1 MAEIVRMPIM
11 GETMKEGTITRW
23 LKKEGDKVERDE
35 PVLEVMTDKVNMEVE
50 APKSGT
56 ILKILHPV
64 DAIVPV
70 QAPLFIIGEPNEDIS
85 QLLATAG
92 VQQPSEAKE
101 TPTEAAPSPTAAPP
115 APSTEQTVFTGE
127 IKASPRARKVAS
139 ELGVDLSLLA
149 ESGTGPE
156 GRIIERDV
164 RAFAA
169 RTAQQKVRIS
179 PLAQRLAEEHGI
191 RPEELI
197 GTGPGGKVTR
207 EDVLRAAQAVPEAPS
222 VPAEVQRIPL
232 SGLRKMVADN
242 VAKSFRTAPHVN
254 LTMEVEMA
262 EAVKLREQILEDL
275 ERRYN
280 VRLSYTDMI
289 VKAAALALRDHPN
302 LNCSVENDA
311 LILHPEINVG
321 VAVAVPDGLVVP
333 VLRNA
338 DRKPLHEISLELK
351 QLASKAREG
360 RLSPQDLSGGTFTV
374 TNLGPY
380 GVDSF
385 TPIINPPQCAIL
397 GVGRIA
403 EKVVLREGK
412 PETVPVMNLCLSF
425 DHRAVDGAPAAEF
438 LRDVKSYLER
448 PYRLLV

>member
-1 MAEIVRMPIM
+1 MAELIRMPIM

-23 LKKEGDKVERDE
+23 LKNEGDKVEKDE

-92 VQQPSEAKE
+92 IQQPSEAKE
-101 TPTEAAPSPTAAPP
+101 TPAAPTPSPTEI
-115 APSTEQTVFTGE
+115 PSASLAEQTAFAEKV
-127 IKASPRARKVAS
+127 KASPRARKVAS

-149 ESGTGPE
+149 GSGTGPE

-169 RTAQQKVRIS
+169 QQKVRIS
-179 PLAQRLAEEHGI
+179 PLAQRLAKERGI
-191 RPEELI
+191 RPEEII

-207 EDVLRAAQAVPEAPS
+207 EDVLRAAQAVPKAPS
-222 VPAEVQRIPL
+222 MPAEVQRIPL

-242 VAKSFRTAPHVN
+242 VARSFRTAPHVN

-289 VKAAALALRDHPN
+289 VKAAALALRDHPR
-302 LNCSVENDA
+302 LNCSVENDE

-333 VLRNA
+333 VLRSA

-351 QLASKAREG
+351 QLAAKAREG

-380 GVDSF
+380 GVDAF

-412 PETVPVMNLCLSF
+412 AETIPVMNLCLSF

-438 LRDVKSYLER
+438 LRDVKGYLER

>member
-1 MAEIVRMPIM
+1 MAELIRMPIM

-23 LKKEGDKVERDE
+23 LKKEGDKVEKDE

-92 VQQPSEAKE
+92 IQQPPEAKE
-101 TPTEAAPSPTAAPP
+101 TPAAPTPSPTEIPPTAP
-115 APSTEQTVFTGE
+115 AEQTAFAEEV
-127 IKASPRARKVAS
+127 KASPRARKVAS

-149 ESGTGPE
+149 GSGTGPE

-164 RAFAA
+164 RAFA
-169 RTAQQKVRIS
+169 TQQKVRIS
-179 PLAQRLAEEHGI
+179 SLAQRLAKERGI
-191 RPEELI
+191 RPEEII

-207 EDVLRAAQAVPEAPS
+207 EDVLRAAQSVPEAPS
-222 VPAEVQRIPL
+222 MPAEVQRIPL

-242 VAKSFRTAPHVN
+242 VARSFRTAPHVN
-254 LTMEVEMA
+254 LTMEVEMT

-289 VKAAALALRDHPN
+289 VKAAALALRDHPH

-321 VAVAVPDGLVVP
+321 VAVAVTDGLVVP
-333 VLRNA
+333 VLRSA

-351 QLASKAREG
+351 QLAAKAREG

-380 GVDSF
+380 GVDAF

-412 PETVPVMNLCLSF
+412 AETIPVMNLCLSF

-438 LRDVKSYLER
+438 LRDVKGYLER